1 MANKTYLIGNLT
13 RDVELATS
21 SNGKNVAKFSIAVK
35 RHYRNEQGQIESDF
49 INIVTFGSQ
58 AENCAKYLKKGSKIS
73 VIGRIQ
79 TGSYEKDGVKR
90 YTFDIMAEEI
100 EFLSTSKSTNDSA
113 VDSATPELTPIDPDE
128 DLPF

>member
-21 SNGKNVAKFSIAVK
+21 SNGKYVARFSIAVK
-35 RHYRNEQGQIESDF
+35 RHYRNEEGKIESDF
-49 INIVTFGSQ
+49 INIVTFGTQ

-73 VIGRIQ
+73 VVGRIQ

-100 EFLSTSKSTNDSA
+100 EFLSSPKFTNDSA
-113 VDSATPELTPIDPDE
+113 VDPATPELTPIDADE

>member
-1 MANKTYLIGNLT
+1 MNKTILIGGLT
-13 RDVELATS
+13 RDPELNTT
-21 SNGKNVAKFSIAVK
+21 SNGKNVCRFSIGVK
-35 RHYRNEQGQIESDF
+35 RHYKNEQGNTESDF
-49 INIVTFGSQ
+49 INIVTFGTQ

-79 TGSYEKDGVKR
+79 TGSYEKNGDKR

-100 EFLSTSKSTNDSA
+100 EFLSAPKTTSDSA
-113 VDSATPELTPIDPDE
+113 VDPARAELTPIDTD